1 MTQSR
6 YEVPK
11 PVEHPWLDPDD
22 VPVLRNPEADRQEE
36 DAGDLPIFGTY

>member
-22 VPVLRNPEADRQEE
+22 VPVLLNPEDDRQDE
-36 DAGDLPIFGTY
+36 DAEDLPIFGSY